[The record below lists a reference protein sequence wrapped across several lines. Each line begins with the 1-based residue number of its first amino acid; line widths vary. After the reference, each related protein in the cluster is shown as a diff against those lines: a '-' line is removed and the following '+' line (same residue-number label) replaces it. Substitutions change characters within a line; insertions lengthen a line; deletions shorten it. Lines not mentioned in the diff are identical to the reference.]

1 MVFKFRYLLCYIEVL
16 DLFWMENSIEVNYG
30 DKESKKQLF
39 LDVLKIGDVIQVY
52 KLMGGDV
59 DIDGQC
65 LEIGNIV
72 FMFVVEKDD
81 KVIIELLLMEQVSV
95 FLVNNCG
102 LSVFILVYEKGYVVI
117 VNMICI
123 KLIEI
128 KELDV

>member
-1 MVFKFRYLLCYIEVL
+1 
-16 DLFWMENSIEVNYG
+16 
-30 DKESKKQLF
+30 
-39 LDVLKIGDVIQVY
+39 
-52 KLMGGDV
+52 MGGDV
-59 DIDGQC
+59 DIDVKC

-72 FMFVVEKDD
+72 FVFVVEKDD